1 MNLNEIIEIIP
12 ANIFY
17 CFLGM
22 CSKKGIKNDNFNMQ

>member
-12 ANIFY
+12 ANVFY

-22 CSKKGIKNDNFNMQ
+22 CSKKRNKK